1 MELDRI
7 LASSCRIRI
16 IRILYE
22 YGRLYVMKL
31 VRLSNST
38 YNQVNLHL
46 QILKSEE
53 LIFDEHYGRLRVIW
67 LNMENPRTV
76 VLLEALRILKSA
88 EEIST

>member
-1 MELDRI
+1 M

-22 YGRLYVMKL
+22 YGRLYIMKL

-46 QILKSEE
+46 QILKSED
-53 LIFDEHYGRLRVIW
+53 LIFDEHYGRLRIIW
-67 LNMENPRTV
+67 LNMKNPKTLI
-76 VLLEALRILKSA
+76 LLEALRILKSA
-88 EEIST
+88 EKIST